1 VTRSRPAASA
11 LRASTRLRDRSPAPE
26 HIIAVLREQILS
38 GELPRGSR
46 LPSEKVIGEHFAVSP
61 PTVREAIRALGAM
74 GLTDSRHG
82 SGTYVTASP
91 EDLVLVPLATA
102 AQLGGVTISEILE
115 LLAVLN
121 VRAAELA
128 IDNATDDDIV
138 RLATARDLILAGKTR
153 DPILGG
159 VESFLRALSDAAHQP
174 LHAVLGQ
181 FLIRVLVEFERQY
194 FPSEGRFWREWTGSL
209 ADVRAEVV
217 DALRAR
223 DRDRMAAAVRAYHG
237 GAMLR
242 LADSGIDQPMKLAN
256 FAGLVSALSIKVI
269 RRP

>member
-1 VTRSRPAASA
+1 VTRSRPTASA
-11 LRASTRLRDRSPAPE
+11 LRVSTRLRDHSPAPE

-46 LPSEKVIGEHFAVSP
+46 LPSEKVIGEHFAVSA

-91 EDLVLVPLATA
+91 EDLVFVPLATA
-102 AQLGGVTISEILE
+102 AQL
-115 LLAVLN
+115 LN
-121 VRAAELA
+121 LRAAELA
-128 IDNATDDDIV
+128 IENATADDIA
-138 RLATARDLILAGKTR
+138 RLASARDLILAGKTR
-153 DPILGG
+153 DPILSG
-159 VESFLRALSDAAHQP
+159 VESFLRALSEAAHQP
-174 LHAVLGQ
+174 LHAVLSQ

-194 FPSEGRFWREWTGSL
+194 FPCAGRFWRDWTGSL
-209 ADVRAEVV
+209 ADVRAEIV

-223 DRDRMAAAVRAYHG
+223 DRDRMTAAVRAYHG
-237 GAMLR
+237 GATLR

-256 FAGLVSALSIKVI
+256 FAGLVSALSELKSSGDLDTL
-269 RRP
+269 